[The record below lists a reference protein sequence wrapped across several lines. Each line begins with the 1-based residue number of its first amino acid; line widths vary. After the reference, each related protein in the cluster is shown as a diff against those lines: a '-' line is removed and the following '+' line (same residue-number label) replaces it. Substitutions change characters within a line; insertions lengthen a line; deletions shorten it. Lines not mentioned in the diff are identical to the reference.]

1 MKKTKVSFWKCP
13 RCGREFERHNQAHS
27 CKIYPLELHFKNK
40 DASKTLYKKL
50 CNEIRKEN
58 GPFKVE
64 SLECCIHLVSTGT
77 FAAVKILQHKLQI
90 DFSLNHEIK
99 NNRFIK
105 SLKMSE
111 HRFLYLL
118 EIINEEEIDVELL
131 KWIKEAQELK
141 QKKIINQQ

>member
-27 CKIYPLELHFKNK
+27 CKIYPLELHFNGK

-64 SLECCIHLVSTGT
+64 SLECCIHLVSTST
-77 FAAVKILQHKLQI
+77 FAAIKILQNKLQI

-99 NNRFIK
+99 NKRFIK

-118 EIINEEEIDVELL
+118 EIRNEEEIDDELL
-131 KWIKEAQELK
+131 NWIKEAKELK
-141 QKKIINQQ
+141 QKKNINQQ